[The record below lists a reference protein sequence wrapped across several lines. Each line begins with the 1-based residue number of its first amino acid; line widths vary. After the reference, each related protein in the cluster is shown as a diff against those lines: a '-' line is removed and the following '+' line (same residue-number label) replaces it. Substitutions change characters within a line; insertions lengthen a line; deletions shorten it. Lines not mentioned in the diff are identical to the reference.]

1 MIIPNRIY
9 DCLKWICLIALPAC
23 AVLYFT
29 LAKIWGL
36 PYGAEI
42 PASINAVAVFI
53 GALIGISQMYI
64 NKADNTEAISESTS
78 EPTTEESE
86 PKEETANEES

>member
-1 MIIPNRIY
+1 MKLPDKIY
-9 DCLKWICLIALPAC
+9 NILKWICLICLPAL

-42 PASINAVAVFI
+42 PATINAIAVFI
-53 GALIGISQMYI
+53 GALIGISQI
-64 NKADNTEAISESTS
+64 NYN
-78 EPTTEESE
+78 
-86 PKEETANEES
+86 KEGNKNEDD

>member
-1 MIIPNRIY
+1 MKLNDKVY
-9 DCLKWICLIALPAC
+9 NVLKWIALICLPAC

-42 PASINAVAVFI
+42 TATINAIALFI
-53 GALIGISQMYI
+53 GSLIGISHI
-64 NKADNTEAISESTS
+64 SIKKELEA
-78 EPTTEESE
+78 ESE
-86 PKEETANEES
+86 DE

>member
-1 MIIPNRIY
+1 MKMPDKIY
-9 DCLKWICLIALPAC
+9 DVLKWICLIALPAL

-42 PASINAVAVFI
+42 TATINAVALFI
-53 GALIGISQMYI
+53 GSLIGVSQIAI
-64 NKADNTEAISESTS
+64 NKEAKD
-78 EPTTEESE
+78 EE
-86 PKEETANEES
+86 K

>member
-1 MIIPNRIY
+1 MKLPDKLYNV
-9 DCLKWICLIALPAC
+9 LKWICLIALPAL

-42 PASINAVAVFI
+42 TATINAIAVFI
-53 GALIGISQMYI
+53 GALIGISQI
-64 NKADNTEAISESTS
+64 TIS
-78 EPTTEESE
+78 
-86 PKEETANEES
+86 KEGNNEKSGCSSRDY

>member
-1 MIIPNRIY
+1 MKLPDKLY
-9 DCLKWICLIALPAC
+9 DWLKWICLIALPAL

-42 PASINAVAVFI
+42 TATINAVALFI
-53 GALIGISQMYI
+53 GTLIGVSQLSI
-64 NKADNTEAISESTS
+64 NKEGKDYEGY
-78 EPTTEESE
+78 
-86 PKEETANEES
+86 

>member
-1 MIIPNRIY
+1 MVFDNGFKLKDSTY
-9 DCLKWICLIALPAC
+9 NLLKWICLIALPAL

-42 PASINAVAVFI
+42 TATINAIALFI
-53 GALIGISQMYI
+53 GALIGVSQRTI
-64 NKADNTEAISESTS
+64 NKEDLE
-78 EPTTEESE
+78 
-86 PKEETANEES
+86 